1 MAEDGANN
9 GALDGGTFLGGAGT
23 PEGGET
29 GGTQGGTLLGGQT
42 PPADPQQGQ
51 QGGEPAAQ
59 SDQPNQPKN
68 LDAATQYEKFNLPEG
83 FDYDDGK
90 VSEFTTLAREL
101 NLSQE
106 QAQKLV
112 DLHVRHWLGFEEQTR
127 AQAQEWSK
135 QAMEDPEFGGQK
147 FTQSLRDAHRFINVF
162 GGEKLKLAL
171 DATGAGNHP
180 EIFKAFAR
188 AGRILGEDRL
198 VTGSGTTGAHGG
210 TFADLANTMYPD
222 MKNGGNS

>member
-1 MAEDGANN
+1 MAENDTGA
-9 GALDGGTFLGGAGT
+9 GAPQSLLGGAEPQGT
-23 PEGGET
+23 ET
-29 GGTQGGTLLGGQT
+29 QSGSLLGGPMPAEPQGGQSTQT
-42 PPADPQQGQ
+42 PEPQGA
-51 QGGEPAAQ
+51 EPA
-59 SDQPNQPKN
+59 KN
-68 LDAATQYEKFNLPEG
+68 LDAATQYEKFTIPEG

-112 DLHVRHWLGFEEQTR
+112 DLHVRHWLGFEEQTK
-127 AQAQEWSK
+127 AQAREWSR
-135 QAMEDPEFGGQK
+135 QSMEDPEFGGQK
-147 FTQSLRDAHRFINVF
+147 FMHSLRDAHRFINVF
-162 GGEKLKLAL
+162 GGEKLKAAL

-188 AGRILGEDRL
+188 AGRILGEDQL
-198 VTGSGTTGAHGG
+198 VTGAGTAAARGG
-210 TFADLANTMYPD
+210 TFADLANTLYPD

>member
-1 MAEDGANN
+1 MAENDTGA
-9 GALDGGTFLGGAGT
+9 GAPQSLLGGAGA
-23 PEGGET
+23 PEGGEP
-29 GGTQGGTLLGGQT
+29 GGTPQNGSLLGGQ
-42 PPADPQQGQ
+42 PPAGQ
-51 QGGEPAAQ
+51 QGAEPA
-59 SDQPNQPKN
+59 KN
-68 LDAATQYEKFNLPEG
+68 LDAATQYEKFTVPEG

-127 AQAQEWSK
+127 AQAEEWRK
-135 QAMEDPEFGGQK
+135 QTMNDPEFGGQK
-147 FTQSLRDAHRFINVF
+147 FMVCLQDAHRFVNAF
-162 GGEKLKLAL
+162 GGDKLKIAL

-198 VTGSGTTGAHGG
+198 VTGAGTAAARGG
-210 TFADLANTMYPD
+210 TFADLANTLYPN
-222 MKNGGNS
+222 MKNGGSY

>member
-1 MAEDGANN
+1 MAESNTDS
-9 GALDGGTFLGGAGT
+9 GTQQSLLGGAGG
-23 PEGGET
+23 PEGGSAS
-29 GGTQGGTLLGGQT
+29 QGESLLGSQT
-42 PPADPQQGQ
+42 PPVEPQQGRQ
-51 QGGEPAAQ
+51 SAQTSDPQGAEPA
-59 SDQPNQPKN
+59 KN
-68 LDAATQYEKFNLPEG
+68 LDAATQYEKFSLPEG

-90 VSEFTTLAREL
+90 VSEFTALAREL
-101 NLSQE
+101 NLTQE

-127 AQAQEWSK
+127 AQNEAWSK

-188 AGRILGEDRL
+188 AGRILGEDQF
-198 VTGSGTTGAHGG
+198 VAGSGAAGARGG
-210 TFADLANTMYPD
+210 TFADLANTIYPD
-222 MKNGGNS
+222 MKNGGNN

>member
-1 MAEDGANN
+1 MGENGTDTGAPQS
-9 GALDGGTFLGGAGT
+9 LLGGAGV
-23 PEGGET
+23 PEGGAEPQ
-29 GGTQGGTLLGGQT
+29 QGGSLLGGQ
-42 PPADPQQGQ
+42 PPAEP
-51 QGGEPAAQ
+51 QGGQSTQAPESQGAEPA
-59 SDQPNQPKN
+59 KT
-68 LDAATQYEKFNLPEG
+68 LDAATQYEKFTIPEG

-127 AQAQEWSK
+127 AQSEEWRK
-135 QAMEDPEFGGQK
+135 QTMNDPEFGGQK
-147 FTQSLRDAHRFINVF
+147 FMQSLQDAHRFVNAF
-162 GGEKLKLAL
+162 GGEKLRIAL

-180 EIFKAFAR
+180 EIFKAFAL
-188 AGRILGEDRL
+188 AGRLLGEDRL
-198 VTGSGTTGAHGG
+198 VKGAGAAPAGGG
-210 TFADLANTMYPD
+210 TFADLANTLYPD